1 MNTVFKAYIQGWVF
15 LAIALPSLL
24 RFGLPTRGHR
34 AVVVAAMVA
43 VASIHPLGLGLR
55 QMEAAELG
63 LDGMRWMHPGDRA
76 IVLALREEPVGAVLI
91 EAVGGAYTEYG
102 RLSAASGVPAYLGWE
117 NHEMVWRGSSV
128 LEETGRRK
136 MLIDALYTSGDP
148 AEVRRLA
155 SEAGADLI
163 AIGAL
168 ERQDY
173 QASDLE
179 AVAAAG
185 EIVVDQDDALL
196 VRVAP

>member
-1 MNTVFKAYIQGWVF
+1 
-15 LAIALPSLL
+15 
-24 RFGLPTRGHR
+24 
-34 AVVVAAMVA
+34 
-43 VASIHPLGLGLR
+43 
-55 QMEAAELG
+55 
-63 LDGMRWMHPGDRA
+63 
-76 IVLALREEPVGAVLI
+76 
-91 EAVGGAYTEYG
+91 
-102 RLSAASGVPAYLGWE
+102 
-117 NHEMVWRGSSV
+117 V

-168 ERQDY
+168 ERRDY

-179 AVAAAG
+179 AVVAAG